1 MKEHWKVQ
9 NCCLI
14 PQPGAEPA
22 RPILQDAR
30 FCQTRD
36 FCESRSLLK
45 ISNVRTW
52 RETMQETVQEYTER
66 LLSYSEGK
74 DPLRSQQAAPIK
86 LAALLKGKTG
96 KQLTS
101 RPAPDK
107 WSVAEIV
114 AHLADAELAISWR
127 LRQVL
132 ANNAIP
138 IQAYDQDL
146 WAKTFNYARRDPR
159 QSLANF
165 RTLREANIALL
176 KSVPR
181 KLWDNYG
188 VHAERG
194 NESVNHV
201 VKMVA
206 GHDLNHLRQ
215 VEAILKNS
223 KEKNGRQKKR
233 A

>member
-1 MKEHWKVQ
+1 
-9 NCCLI
+9 
-14 PQPGAEPA
+14 
-22 RPILQDAR
+22 
-30 FCQTRD
+30 
-36 FCESRSLLK
+36 
-45 ISNVRTW
+45 
-52 RETMQETVQEYTER
+52 MQETAQEYTQR
-66 LLSYSEGK
+66 LLSYGDGK
-74 DPLRSQQAAPIK
+74 DPLRLQQTAPAK

-96 KQLTS
+96 KQLTQ

-107 WSVAEIV
+107 WSVAEIL

-132 ANNAIP
+132 TNNAIP
-138 IQAYDQDL
+138 IQPYDQDL
-146 WAKTFNYARRDPR
+146 WARTFNYARRDPR

-165 RTLREANIALL
+165 RALREANLALL

-181 KLWDNYG
+181 KLWENYG

-201 VKMVA
+201 VNMVA

-215 VEAILKNS
+215 VEAILKNA
-223 KEKNGRQKKR
+223 KEKNGKEKKR
-233 A
+233 

>member
-1 MKEHWKVQ
+1 
-9 NCCLI
+9 
-14 PQPGAEPA
+14 
-22 RPILQDAR
+22 
-30 FCQTRD
+30 
-36 FCESRSLLK
+36 
-45 ISNVRTW
+45 
-52 RETMQETVQEYTER
+52 MQETAQEYTQR
-66 LLSYSEGK
+66 LLSYADGK
-74 DPLRSQQAAPIK
+74 DPLRLQQTAPGK

-96 KQLTS
+96 KQLMR
-101 RPAPDK
+101 RPVPDK
-107 WSVAEIV
+107 WSVAEIL

-132 ANNAIP
+132 ANNAVP

-165 RTLREANIALL
+165 RSLREANLALL

-181 KLWDNYG
+181 KLWENYG

-194 NESVNHV
+194 NESVNHI

-206 GHDLNHLRQ
+206 GHDLNHLQ
-215 VEAILKNS
+215 QIQKILNS
-223 KEKNGRQKKR
+223 SREKTGKISAR
-233 A
+233 

>member
-1 MKEHWKVQ
+1 
-9 NCCLI
+9 
-14 PQPGAEPA
+14 
-22 RPILQDAR
+22 
-30 FCQTRD
+30 
-36 FCESRSLLK
+36 
-45 ISNVRTW
+45 
-52 RETMQETVQEYTER
+52 MQETAQEYTQR
-66 LLSYSEGK
+66 LLSYGDGK
-74 DPLRSQQAAPIK
+74 DPLRLQQAAPSK

-96 KQLTS
+96 KQLMR
-101 RPAPDK
+101 RPEPDK
-107 WSVAEIV
+107 WSVGEIL

-146 WAKTFNYARRDPR
+146 WARTFNYARRDPR

-165 RTLREANIALL
+165 RTLREANLALL

-181 KLWDNYG
+181 KLWENYG

-201 VKMVA
+201 IKMVA
-206 GHDLNHLRQ
+206 GHDLNHLQQ
-215 VEAILKNS
+215 VQKILQGS
-223 KEKNGRQKKR
+223 KERPLKKSTR
-233 A
+233 

>member
-1 MKEHWKVQ
+1 MAMAKSHCV
-9 NCCLI
+9 CS
-14 PQPGAEPA
+14 
-22 RPILQDAR
+22 RPR
-30 FCQTRD
+30 PV
-36 FCESRSLLK
+36 S
-45 ISNVRTW
+45 W
-52 RETMQETVQEYTER
+52 RH
-66 LLSYSEGK
+66 
-74 DPLRSQQAAPIK
+74 
-86 LAALLKGKTG
+86 LLKGKTG
-96 KQLTS
+96 KQLMR

-107 WSVAEIV
+107 WSVAEIL

-132 ANNAIP
+132 TNNAIP

-165 RTLREANIALL
+165 RALREANLALL

-181 KLWDNYG
+181 KLWENYG

-201 VKMVA
+201 IKMVA
-206 GHDLNHLRQ
+206 GHDLNHLQ
-215 VEAILKNS
+215 QIQKILQGS
-223 KEKNGRQKKR
+223 KERPLKKSTR
-233 A
+233 

>member
-1 MKEHWKVQ
+1 
-9 NCCLI
+9 
-14 PQPGAEPA
+14 
-22 RPILQDAR
+22 
-30 FCQTRD
+30 
-36 FCESRSLLK
+36 
-45 ISNVRTW
+45 
-52 RETMQETVQEYTER
+52 MQETVQEYTKR
-66 LLSYSEGK
+66 LLSYGEGK
-74 DPLRSQQAAPIK
+74 DPLRLQQAAPGK
-86 LAALLKGKTG
+86 LAALLKGKAG
-96 KQLTS
+96 KQLMH
-101 RPAPDK
+101 RPEADK
-107 WSVAEIV
+107 WSVAEIL

-132 ANNAIP
+132 TTDAIP

-165 RTLREANIALL
+165 RALREANLALL

-194 NESVNHV
+194 NESVKHV

-206 GHDLNHLRQ
+206 GHDLNHLQQ
-215 VEAILKNS
+215 VAKILKGS
-223 KEKNGRQKKR
+223 KKKTR

>member
-1 MKEHWKVQ
+1 
-9 NCCLI
+9 
-14 PQPGAEPA
+14 
-22 RPILQDAR
+22 
-30 FCQTRD
+30 
-36 FCESRSLLK
+36 
-45 ISNVRTW
+45 
-52 RETMQETVQEYTER
+52 MQETAQEYTQR
-66 LLSYSEGK
+66 LLSYGGGK
-74 DPLRSQQAAPIK
+74 DPLRLQQAAPGK
-86 LAALLKGKTG
+86 LAALVKGKTG
-96 KQLTS
+96 KQLTQ

-107 WSVAEIV
+107 WSVAEIL

-132 ANNAIP
+132 TNNAIP

-165 RTLREANIALL
+165 RSLREANLALL

-181 KLWDNYG
+181 KLWENYG

-194 NESVNHV
+194 NESVNHI

-206 GHDLNHLRQ
+206 GHDLNHLQ
-215 VEAILKNS
+215 QIQKILQGN
-223 KEKNGRQKKR
+223 KERSLRKSVR
-233 A
+233 

>member
-1 MKEHWKVQ
+1 
-9 NCCLI
+9 
-14 PQPGAEPA
+14 
-22 RPILQDAR
+22 
-30 FCQTRD
+30 
-36 FCESRSLLK
+36 
-45 ISNVRTW
+45 
-52 RETMQETVQEYTER
+52 MQETVQEYTNR
-66 LLSYSEGK
+66 LLGYSEGK
-74 DPLRSQQAAPIK
+74 DPLRSQQAASGK

-96 KQLTS
+96 KQLTR

-107 WSVAEIV
+107 WSVAEIL

-132 ANNAIP
+132 TNNAIP
-138 IQAYDQDL
+138 IQPYDQDL

-165 RTLREANIALL
+165 RALREANLALL
-176 KSVPR
+176 RSVPR
-181 KLWDNYG
+181 KLWENYG

-206 GHDLNHLRQ
+206 GHDLNHLQQ
-215 VEAILKNS
+215 VQKILQGS
-223 KEKNGRQKKR
+223 KERPTKKSVR
-233 A
+233 